1 MGTPNPNP
9 SSIRTLVRPPP
20 TPTTTTRS
28 TPTSYSPSQTLPLP
42 SSSPSSD
49 PPPSDGVVV
58 FCSTRCP
65 ALDDGSSDSVSG
77 FDSPV
82 EEHEF
87 GDLQALLFM
96 FSVCHVIVYIIE
108 GSQFDSQLL
117 QKFRVF
123 QAAKNDL
130 APFVR
135 YRTVQPTPSRPP
147 SSLSSSRPTTSS
159 SFTSKSSQGISGGI
173 LTRNASAISLMSGFG
188 SYTSLFPGQCTPVTL
203 VSSLVRP
210 SMPVKGLGSV
220 VVLAR
225 PVSKSESSFR
235 KKLHSSLE
243 AQICFLIKKS
253 RTLSGSES
261 SHGGSR
267 SGGANSAPLL
277 SLDASRAVLLLDR
290 STNQRGE
297 SLEFATGLVEDV
309 LNGKATLDS
318 LLLESHGGSVN
329 NSSSGSA
336 AGVGMAAVAAAS
348 AASSSAAPAA
358 SSSAAP
364 ATSGKQMSTPELP
377 NFQIWLSSSQQI
389 LHGILSAKG
398 GCLDETETSK
408 RKPHLR
414 NTVPQQAEGVS
425 SKGTDLV
432 NLMPNLQL
440 FHANKGVS
448 KLPQVIIGHCILFK
462 SLKLQH

>member
-9 SSIRTLVRPPP
+9 SSIRALVRPPP
-20 TPTTTTRS
+20 TPTNTTGS

-96 FSVCHVIVYIIE
+96 FS
-108 GSQFDSQLL
+108 
-117 QKFRVF
+117 FRVF

-267 SGGANSAPLL
+267 SGGANSAPLF

-336 AGVGMAAVAAAS
+336 AGVGMVAVAAAS

-377 NFQIWLSSSQQI
+377 NFQIWLSSSQQV

-408 RKPHLR
+408 RKPHPR

-425 SKGTDLV
+425 SKGR
-432 NLMPNLQL
+432 NLKGWRLLLLHQL
-440 FHANKGVS
+440 YYDHYS
-448 KLPQVIIGHCILFK
+448 KNSRLTP
-462 SLKLQH
+462 S

>member
-1 MGTPNPNP
+1 
-9 SSIRTLVRPPP
+9 
-20 TPTTTTRS
+20 
-28 TPTSYSPSQTLPLP
+28 
-42 SSSPSSD
+42 
-49 PPPSDGVVV
+49 
-58 FCSTRCP
+58 
-65 ALDDGSSDSVSG
+65 
-77 FDSPV
+77 
-82 EEHEF
+82 
-87 GDLQALLFM
+87 
-96 FSVCHVIVYIIE
+96 
-108 GSQFDSQLL
+108 
-117 QKFRVF
+117 
-123 QAAKNDL
+123 
-130 APFVR
+130 
-135 YRTVQPTPSRPP
+135 
-147 SSLSSSRPTTSS
+147 
-159 SFTSKSSQGISGGI
+159 
-173 LTRNASAISLMSGFG
+173 
-188 SYTSLFPGQCTPVTL
+188 
-203 VSSLVRP
+203 
-210 SMPVKGLGSV
+210 MPVKGLGSV

-267 SGGANSAPLL
+267 SGGANSAPLF

-318 LLLESHGGSVN
+318 LLLESHDNLIFYEVGGSVN

-336 AGVGMAAVAAAS
+336 AGVGMVAVAAAS

-377 NFQIWLSSSQQI
+377 NFQIWLSSSQQV

-408 RKPHLR
+408 RKPHPR

-425 SKGTDLV
+425 SKGR
-432 NLMPNLQL
+432 NLKGWRLLLLHQL
-440 FHANKGVS
+440 YYDHYS
-448 KLPQVIIGHCILFK
+448 KNSRLTP
-462 SLKLQH
+462 S

>member
-1 MGTPNPNP
+1 
-9 SSIRTLVRPPP
+9 
-20 TPTTTTRS
+20 
-28 TPTSYSPSQTLPLP
+28 
-42 SSSPSSD
+42 
-49 PPPSDGVVV
+49 
-58 FCSTRCP
+58 
-65 ALDDGSSDSVSG
+65 
-77 FDSPV
+77 
-82 EEHEF
+82 
-87 GDLQALLFM
+87 
-96 FSVCHVIVYIIE
+96 
-108 GSQFDSQLL
+108 
-117 QKFRVF
+117 
-123 QAAKNDL
+123 
-130 APFVR
+130 
-135 YRTVQPTPSRPP
+135 
-147 SSLSSSRPTTSS
+147 
-159 SFTSKSSQGISGGI
+159 
-173 LTRNASAISLMSGFG
+173 
-188 SYTSLFPGQCTPVTL
+188 
-203 VSSLVRP
+203 
-210 SMPVKGLGSV
+210 MPVKGLGSV

-267 SGGANSAPLL
+267 SGGANSALL
-277 SLDASRAVLLLDR
+277 FSLDASRAVLLLDR

-318 LLLESHGGSVN
+318 LLLESHDNLIFYEVGGSVN

-336 AGVGMAAVAAAS
+336 AGVGMVAAAAAS

-364 ATSGKQMSTPELP
+364 ATSGKQICLLLNFQMYTPELP

-425 SKGTDLV
+425 SKGR
-432 NLMPNLQL
+432 NLKGWRLLLLHQL
-440 FHANKGVS
+440 YYGHYS
-448 KLPQVIIGHCILFK
+448 KNSRLAP
-462 SLKLQH
+462 S